1 MIARTAAPIVY
12 QILLHYSAWPF
23 KPDDT
28 TTITLDGLA
37 IAIALLTGQDQ
48 FYICFEDRHSRSYA
62 VERPRN
68 WADRGRLLFQS
79 LCSNTNWAEE
89 ATQNCRA
96 GGDDEDL
103 VAVLY
108 ESMPQRQKPNRE
120 RFLPVAATLPSS
132 HATKVAREV
141 PIQSVQVLL
150 ELLLVSATLQLP
162 SLSVDRQEGLYNTA
176 RTIAC
181 SPQADSTNVDWEQFT
196 EFASNAAV
204 RYSFTAV
211 TSTTLTE

>member
-1 MIARTAAPIVY
+1 VY

-23 KPDDT
+23 KPDCT
-28 TTITLDGLA
+28 TTLTLDGLA

-48 FYICFEDRHSRSYA
+48 FYIRFEDRHSRSYA

-150 ELLLVSATLQLP
+150 ELLLVAATLPLP
-162 SLSVDRQEGLYNTA
+162 GSSIDRQEGLYSTA
-176 RTIAC
+176 RTVAC
-181 SPQADSTNVDWEQFT
+181 SLQADSTKVDWQQFT

-211 TSTTLTE
+211 SSTTLTE